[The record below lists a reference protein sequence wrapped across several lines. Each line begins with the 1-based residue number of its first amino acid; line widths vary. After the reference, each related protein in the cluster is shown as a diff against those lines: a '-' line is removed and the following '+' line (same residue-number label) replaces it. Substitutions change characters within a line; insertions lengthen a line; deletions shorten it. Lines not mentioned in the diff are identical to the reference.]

1 MFKGDLRKYNYWMK
15 IIINGIEKNYKSS
28 FTLET
33 LLIELGYANKKVA
46 VEVNKEVIPRFELR
60 NKLVVEGD
68 KIEIINAIGGG

>member
-1 MFKGDLRKYNYWMK
+1 MD
-15 IIINGIEKNYKSS
+15 IVINGIERNFVSS
-28 FTLET
+28 LTLET
-33 LLIELGYANKKVA
+33 LLIELGHANKKVA